1 MCNGIASLDLISYL
15 LAVLSHISATSLV
28 RKVFIAYPSFWQHCV
43 HFGGRRNRGL
53 CHSVRSSRAAI
64 PEPIGISQM
73 RRLKD
78 KVFRKKVGV
87 SPNDND
93 LTRSQHYPVSD
104 YVPADV
110 GSEGKF

>member
-1 MCNGIASLDLISYL
+1 VCTSVAGETAAFAIA
-15 LAVLSHISATSLV
+15 
-28 RKVFIAYPSFWQHCV
+28 F
-43 HFGGRRNRGL
+43 
-53 CHSVRSSRAAI
+53 RSSRAAI
-64 PEPIGISQM
+64 PELIGISQM

-104 YVPADV
+104 YMPADV
-110 GSEGKF
+110 AEGKFGT